1 MPLVRHSCLREAWLS
16 MAQVSDTKDIGGDT
30 WKEAGVGEFARTFGG
45 NCGGNWGEVGWKLK
59 GKWEGI
65 GEKVRRNLRG
75 SIGGNGGEIGANC
88 QGNRKTQCFFS
99 MVSAKENTEHRV
111 SQSFLQKAAQNLRRR
126 REDSSLGP
134 PFLQTRSPKTTFS
147 GTSSNCRAVR
157 GGGGR
162 GGGGWR
168 PKNHAYL
175 TCPGG
180 GRRGG
185 VILHPLSG
193 IQSSSLRYPTYAT
206 RRTMSADI
214 CFSGGLSKW
223 KW

>member
-45 NCGGNWGEVGWKLK
+45 NWGEVGWKLK

-75 SIGGNGGEIGANC
+75 SIGGNLGKLGGNWC
-88 QGNRKTQCFFS
+88 QLSRKS
-99 MVSAKENTEHRV
+99 ENTMFFFNGV
-111 SQSFLQKAAQNLRRR
+111 SKGKTPNTVCLKVFRKRQHKTSAGRKRR

-147 GTSSNCRAVR
+147 GTSSN
-157 GGGGR
+157 
-162 GGGGWR
+162 
-168 PKNHAYL
+168 Y
-175 TCPGG
+175 
-180 GRRGG
+180 
-185 VILHPLSG
+185 PLLG
-193 IQSSSLRYPTYAT
+193 IQ
-206 RRTMSADI
+206 
-214 CFSGGLSKW
+214 
-223 KW
+223 